1 MTPHTNM
8 GVLSLEGADMTTFL
22 APASMWAWA
31 FSWVRNRPVD
41 STTYS
46 ASSLPQGIFLG
57 SRSAKMGMDLPLT
70 TIAFSVAETSP
81 SNWPCMVS
89 YFSI

>member
-1 MTPHTNM
+1 MFESTF
-8 GVLSLEGADMTTFL
+8 GVEPTITDRFFSKDDVCGL
-22 APASMWAWA
+22 PAYQYCYD
-31 FSWVRNRPVD
+31 VELDGD

-70 TIAFSVAETSP
+70 TMAF
-81 SNWPCMVS
+81 
-89 YFSI
+89 